1 MSSDEQRTIDER
13 WKYLRMIQKRYRR
26 ADQRGK
32 GQLLDEMA
40 AVTQLHRKSLVRL
53 MGSELK
59 RQPRGRE
66 RGATYGAGV
75 KQALG
80 AIAESLDWVCAERFQ
95 LEYFRVCPILFVHRL
110 PLLISPLYDIFVSEK
125 SGEGQLYCWP
135 SFGYWLSRPCGRPA
149 PRRAGPARSA
159 AGPCRAARA

>member
-26 ADQRGK
+26 ADRRGK

-40 AVTQLHRKSLVRL
+40 AVTQLQRKSLVRL

-59 RQPRGRE
+59 RQPRGWE

-95 LEYFRVCPILFVHRL
+95 LE
-110 PLLISPLYDIFVSEK
+110 
-125 SGEGQLYCWP
+125 
-135 SFGYWLSRPCGRPA
+135 
-149 PRRAGPARSA
+149 
-159 AGPCRAARA
+159 